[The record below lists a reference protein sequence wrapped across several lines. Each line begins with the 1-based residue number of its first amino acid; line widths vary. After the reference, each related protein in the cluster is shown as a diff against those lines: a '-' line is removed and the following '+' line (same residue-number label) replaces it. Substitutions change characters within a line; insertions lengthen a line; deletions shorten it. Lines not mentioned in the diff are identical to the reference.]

1 MLQGFKVPLIALTQ
15 LFQLLQWSH
24 ASTAMFGW
32 AWMCVG
38 QEAATEEDVV
48 LPGRGRAR
56 TGRPPSE
63 PPATTTASAAS
74 TAPTSTVA
82 TTAAASEAEDDDS
95 EEEDELLY
103 NNSDSDVTSPASTAA
118 ASSLV
123 PSLRDLAKAQ
133 HRPHTAAARTHKPD
147 WAMTPREAKAPAV
160 APAAPPSSVN
170 SSQRTPPSGEAASVP
185 ASSKAPSVA
194 GSAAPSTT
202 SAAGVASGGR
212 EGDNGTFD
220 AAAVMQHVRALEA
233 QQRQLADMM
242 KVSGEAHEFLCLSCV
257 AFGRFDQSGSA

>member
-1 MLQGFKVPLIALTQ
+1 
-15 LFQLLQWSH
+15 
-24 ASTAMFGW
+24 
-32 AWMCVG
+32 MCVG

-82 TTAAASEAEDDDS
+82 STAAASEAEDDDS
-95 EEEDELLY
+95 DEEDEVLY
-103 NNSDSDVTSPASTAA
+103 EDSDSGVTSPASTAA

-133 HRPHTAAARTHKPD
+133 HRPHTAAARTNKPD

-160 APAAPPSSVN
+160 AAPAAPPSSVS
-170 SSQRTPPSGEAASVP
+170 SSQRAPPSGGAASVA

-202 SAAGVASGGR
+202 SAAGVGSGGR
-212 EGDNGTFD
+212 DGDNGTFD
-220 AAAVMQHVRALEA
+220 AAAVMQHVRAMEA
-233 QQRQLADMM
+233 QQRQMADMM
-242 KVSGEAHEFLCLSCV
+242 KVSGKRREISLCL
-257 AFGRFDQSGSA
+257 G